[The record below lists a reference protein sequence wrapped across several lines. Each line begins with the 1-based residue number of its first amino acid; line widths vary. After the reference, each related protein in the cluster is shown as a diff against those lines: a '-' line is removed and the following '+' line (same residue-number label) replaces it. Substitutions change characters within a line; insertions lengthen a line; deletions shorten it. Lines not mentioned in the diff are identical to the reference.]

1 MSQHLQFAS
10 KPADDSFLQVA
21 ELLHRIRNDYAR
33 VISFASQVATR
44 SSSQET
50 KSALGEVINHL
61 HTTAET
67 LRVLRPPP
75 AEGLV
80 DFAYNLTRLCRVVTT
95 SFKTEY
101 RGIALLLS
109 VPEPILLDA
118 VRCWRASLIVF
129 ELVDNASRHA
139 FGSRSGRITIT
150 VAATS
155 DRITCQ
161 VGDDGSSASTFEPGF
176 GAHLVDALAAEL
188 DGFVARQLNEN
199 GTTATLSFPRQS
211 PDLAPQ
217 LQSTGGWGDGGEALQ

>member
-67 LRVLRPPP
+67 LRVLRPPL

-80 DFAYNLTRLCRVVTT
+80 DFADNLTRLCRVVTT

-109 VPEPILLDA
+109 VPEPVLLDA

-129 ELVDNASRHA
+129 ELIDNASRHA
-139 FGSRSGRITIT
+139 FGSRGGRITVT

-155 DRITCQ
+155 ERNACQ
-161 VGDDGSSASTFEPGF
+161 VNDDGPSALTFKPGF